1 MQMMQGSPPES
12 TQKLTFDVPEANVG
26 DSYEAIIDKD

>member
-12 TQKLTFDVPEANVG
+12 TQKLTFDVPKANAG
-26 DSYEAIIDKD
+26 DSDKAIIDKG